1 MALDNN
7 DYDVNLD
14 NYPIV
19 ENEEDI
25 DDPFASGIPDPDK
38 PVVADITPDNYL
50 DEKPNEEE
58 NDIITTLLSQKGI
71 TDYTKIQFQNEEGE
85 LEEVNFNDLTKE
97 EQLVILA
104 SEPTTPEISEYEM
117 DVVNFMRE
125 NNVTLDEVL
134 QYEREKAVAEYVEN
148 NKQTDYTVDDLSNE
162 ELYRFDLQSRYP
174 NLSDEELDV
183 KIAQELLQP
192 DLFAKM
198 SDALRTEYKGLED
211 AQQTELAEQKTQEDE
226 KTYNDLVETMV
237 KVAEDTNDLYSLD
250 LEDNDKEEVLSFLL
264 DRDIN
269 GQSAFAKLLNDPEEL
284 FKLAWFAIKGAEA
297 FDVTHEYYKKEI
309 DTVRKQGSIQPQR
322 TVIKK
327 SEASTEDTYGI
338 WDKK

>member
-1 MALDNN
+1 
-7 DYDVNLD
+7 
-14 NYPIV
+14 
-19 ENEEDI
+19 
-25 DDPFASGIPDPDK
+25 
-38 PVVADITPDNYL
+38 
-50 DEKPNEEE
+50 
-58 NDIITTLLSQKGI
+58 
-71 TDYTKIQFQNEEGE
+71 
-85 LEEVNFNDLTKE
+85 
-97 EQLVILA
+97 
-104 SEPTTPEISEYEM
+104 M

-134 QYEREKAVAEYVEN
+134 QYEREKAIAEYLES

-174 NLSDEELDV
+174 NLSEEELDA
-183 KIAQELLQP
+183 KIAQELLNP
-192 DLFAKM
+192 DLFNKI
-198 SDALRTEYKGLED
+198 SDTLREEYKSLED

-226 KTYNDLVETMV
+226 KTYNELVETMV
-237 KVAEDTNDLYSLD
+237 NVAENTNDLYSLD

-284 FKLAWFAIKGAEA
+284 FKLAWFAIKGKEA

-309 DTVRKQGSIQPQR
+309 DAARKQVSTQPTR
-322 TVIKK
+322 TVIKNPK
-327 SEASTEDTYGI
+327 EETDDKYGI